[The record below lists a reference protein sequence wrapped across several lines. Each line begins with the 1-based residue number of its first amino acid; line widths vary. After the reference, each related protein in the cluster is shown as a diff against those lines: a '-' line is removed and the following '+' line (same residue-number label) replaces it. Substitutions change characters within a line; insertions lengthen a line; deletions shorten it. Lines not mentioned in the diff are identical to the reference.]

1 MHSNVTTN
9 LRRLLNAF
17 HPHAPCIHKQLI
29 IINSKW
35 ADKLAA
41 PTEITFHSIWQR
53 DDHVL
58 IMEHEKKRK
67 NHVTG

>member
-9 LRRLLNAF
+9 LRCLHRAI
-17 HPHAPCIHKQLI
+17 HPRAPCIHKQLI

-41 PTEITFHSIWQR
+41 PTDKAFYSILQS

-58 IMEHEKKRK
+58 IMEHEKI
-67 NHVTG
+67 

>member
-9 LRRLLNAF
+9 LRCLLHAI

-29 IINSKW
+29 IIHLKW

-41 PTEITFHSIWQR
+41 PSDNTFYNILHI
-53 DDHVL
+53 DYVL
-58 IMEHEKKRK
+58 ILDHENKNKKIK
-67 NHVTG
+67 